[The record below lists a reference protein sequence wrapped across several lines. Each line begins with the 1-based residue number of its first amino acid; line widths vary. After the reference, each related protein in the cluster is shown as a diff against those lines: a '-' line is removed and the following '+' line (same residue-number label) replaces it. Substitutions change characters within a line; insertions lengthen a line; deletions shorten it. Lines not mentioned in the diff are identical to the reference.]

1 MDPTLEETA
10 MPGQRERWRPLHEF
24 GYIDR
29 PFRDVR
35 RRLAD
40 RPGEIVPESAT
51 AQLAGLEL
59 TRDVRLAV
67 GDLEIGHQTA
77 WLTIHWEDLRRP
89 DLFPLLDA
97 TLEFMPVA
105 AGNRP
110 TTQVALRGQYR
121 PPLGG
126 LGSLADNLAG
136 HRVVEQTVRAFIGVL
151 ADHLERALP
160 ATAP

>member
-1 MDPTLEETA
+1 
-10 MPGQRERWRPLHEF
+10 MPDQRERWRPLHEF
-24 GYIDR
+24 AYIDR

-40 RPGEIVPESAT
+40 RPGEIVPDSAT
-51 AQLAGLEL
+51 AHLAGLEL
-59 TRDVRLAV
+59 TRDVRLVV
-67 GDLEIGHQTA
+67 GDLQIGHRTA
-77 WLTIHWEDLRRP
+77 WLTIHWEDLRHP
-89 DLFPLLDA
+89 GVFPVLDA

-105 AGNRP
+105 AGVRP

-136 HRVVEQTVRAFIGVL
+136 HRVVEQSVRAFIGDL
-151 ADHLERALP
+151 AHHLEEALP
-160 ATAP
+160 TSTI

>member
-1 MDPTLEETA
+1 
-10 MPGQRERWRPLHEF
+10 MPEQPERWRPLHEF
-24 GYIDR
+24 AYIDR
-29 PFRDVR
+29 AFRDVR

-59 TRDVRLAV
+59 TRDVRMVV
-67 GDLEIGHQTA
+67 GDLQIGHQTA
-77 WLTIHWEDLRRP
+77 WLTIHWEDLRHP
-89 DLFPLLDA
+89 GFFPLLDA

-105 AGNRP
+105 AGHRP

-126 LGSLADNLAG
+126 LGRLADNLAG
-136 HRVVEQTVRAFIGVL
+136 HRVVEESVRAFLGEL
-151 ADHLERALP
+151 AGHLERALP
-160 ATAP
+160 ANIT